1 MILAK
6 VTGNVVATMLA
17 VGYGSR
23 KVLVLQPVDPEGNP
37 IGRSFLAIDAVQAGV
52 GDTVLVMEEG
62 GSARLILD
70 EPETF
75 TVKSVIAGIVDEI
88 HQDDGLE
95 TH

>member
-6 VTGNVVATMLA
+6 VTGNVVATIKA
-17 VGYGSR
+17 AGYDSR
-23 KVLVLQPVDPEGNP
+23 KVLVVQPVDPGGNP
-37 IGRSFLAIDAVQAGV
+37 CGRSFLAIDTVQAGL

-75 TVKSVIAGIVDEI
+75 TVKSVIAGMVDEI
-88 HQDDGLE
+88 HQDDGRE